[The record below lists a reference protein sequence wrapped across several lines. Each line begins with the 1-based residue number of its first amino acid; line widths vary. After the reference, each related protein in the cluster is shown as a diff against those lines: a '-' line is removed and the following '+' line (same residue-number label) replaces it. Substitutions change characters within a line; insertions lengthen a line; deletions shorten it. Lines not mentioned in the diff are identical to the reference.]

1 MPIRVLS
8 DSLVNQIA
16 AGEVV
21 ERPASVVKE
30 LVENALD
37 AGARRIEV
45 DVERGGLQL
54 VRVRDDGGGIAPAE
68 LALALARHAT
78 SKIAAFDDLERIA
91 TLGFRGEALPS
102 IGSVARLR
110 IVSRTASVA
119 DGAEVVCI
127 EGESGTV
134 VPAAH
139 PVGTTVEVRDLFF
152 NVPARRKFVRSEA
165 TEFSQ
170 LARML
175 TRLALARADAAFR
188 LTHNRREIFS
198 VPAAASR
205 AEAEARIARLVGE
218 PFIAQALYVEHEST
232 GLILRGWLALPAYSR
247 AQPDQQYLFVNGRA
261 VRDRLLASALKLGY
275 QDVLYGGRQPACVL
289 SLELDPRLVDVNAH
303 PQKLELRFR
312 DSRAVHDFVFRSVER
327 ALAASRPGAVA
338 RTVQDTA
345 GAAFAGTLPG
355 SLPLGAPRIGGAL
368 DWTTL
373 AATTTSG
380 VAEAA
385 PAAVRAAA
393 ADGVGLPLGHAIAQ
407 LHGLFILAQNEAGLV
422 IVDMHAGHERV
433 LYERLKAA
441 AAGVPPAVQR
451 LLVPISIDLGAAE
464 LAVWEGAADDLAAAG
479 FELER
484 LGPATLAIRAV
495 PAALTGPDPG
505 AILQDALSDLAG
517 HGASHRIETGQ
528 HELLAAMACR
538 AAIKAHRLLTL
549 PEMNALL
556 RDMERTERAS
566 QCNHGRPTWA
576 QLSLAELDR
585 LFLRGR

>member
-45 DVERGGLQL
+45 EVERGGLQL
-54 VRVRDDGGGIAPAE
+54 VRVRDDGGGIAPTE
-68 LALALARHAT
+68 LPLALARHAT
-78 SKIAAFDDLERIA
+78 SKIVSFDDLERIA

-110 IVSRTASVA
+110 IVSRAASATA
-119 DGAEVVCI
+119 GAEVSCI
-127 EGESGTV
+127 EGECSPV
-134 VPAAH
+134 APAAH
-139 PVGTTVEVRDLFF
+139 PPGTTVEVRDLFF

-175 TRLALARADAAFR
+175 MRIALARADVAFS
-188 LTHNRREIFS
+188 LTHNRRGIFT
-198 VPAAASR
+198 VDAATSR
-205 AEAEARIARLVGE
+205 AGAEARIARLLGE
-218 PFIAQALYVEHEST
+218 DFIAQALHVEHASA
-232 GLILRGWLALPAYSR
+232 GLALRGWIGLPTYSR
-247 AQPDQQYLFVNGRA
+247 AQPDQQHLFVNGRA
-261 VRDRLLASALKLGY
+261 VRDRLLGSALKLGY
-275 QDVLYGGRQPACVL
+275 QDVLYGGRHPACVL
-289 SLELDPRLVDVNAH
+289 SLELDPAQVDVNAH

-327 ALAASRPGAVA
+327 ALAATRPGGSRRDAP
-338 RTVQDTA
+338 D
-345 GAAFAGTLPG
+345 AAPTHWA
-355 SLPLGAPRIGGAL
+355 SAALPLGESRIGGAL
-368 DWTTL
+368 DWTLL
-373 AATTTSG
+373 AA
-380 VAEAA
+380 VADAPRATVAADA
-385 PAAVRAAA
+385 PAGNE
-393 ADGVGLPLGHAIAQ
+393 DLPLGLAVAQ
-407 LHGLFILAQNEAGLV
+407 LHGVFILAQNPGGLV

-433 LYERLKAA
+433 LYERMKTAA
-441 AAGVPPAVQR
+441 TGAQPAVQR
-451 LLVPISIDLGAAE
+451 LLVPVSVELRAE
-464 LAVWEGAADDLAAAG
+464 EFALLESAADGLAAAG
-479 FELER
+479 FELEP
-484 LGPATLAIRAV
+484 LGPAAIAIRAV
-495 PAALTGPDPG
+495 PAALAG
-505 AILQDALSDLAG
+505 QDAAG
-517 HGASHRIETGQ
+517 ILRDALGDVATHGASHRIETGQ
-528 HELLAAMACR
+528 NELLAAMACR
-538 AAIKAHRLLTL
+538 AAIKAHRALTL

-556 RDMERTERAS
+556 RDMERTERAG

>member
-68 LALALARHAT
+68 LGLALARHAT

-119 DGAEVVCI
+119 DGAEVLCT
-127 EGESGTV
+127 EGESGAV
-134 VPAAH
+134 APAAH

-165 TEFSQ
+165 TEFSH

-175 TRLALARADAAFR
+175 TRLALARADVAFR
-188 LTHNRREIFS
+188 LTHNRREIFN

-218 PFIAQALYVEHEST
+218 QFITQALYVEHESA
-232 GLILRGWLALPAYSR
+232 GLTLRGWLGLPACSR

-275 QDVLYGGRQPACVL
+275 QDVLYGGRQPVCVL
-289 SLELDPRLVDVNAH
+289 SLGLDPRLVDVNAH

-327 ALAASRPGAVA
+327 ALAASRPGAA
-338 RTVQDTA
+338 PRA
-345 GAAFAGTLPG
+345 GHGIAAAAAAGPVPG
-355 SLPLGAPRIGGAL
+355 TLPLGAPRIGGSL
-368 DWTTL
+368 DWTAL
-373 AATTTSG
+373 
-380 VAEAA
+380 
-385 PAAVRAAA
+385 AAA
-393 ADGVGLPLGHAIAQ
+393 APGGIAEATFEPARTCGADGAELPLGLAIAQ

-433 LYERLKAA
+433 LYERLKSA
-441 AAGVPPAVQR
+441 AAGASPAVQR
-451 LLVPISIDLGAAE
+451 LLVPVSIELRAAE
-464 LAVWEGAADDLAAAG
+464 LAIWEAAADDLTAAG

-484 LGPATLAIRAV
+484 LGPATLAVRAV
-495 PAALTGPDPG
+495 PAALAGSDPG
-505 AILQDALSDLAG
+505 AILQDALSDLAS

-538 AAIKAHRLLTL
+538 AAIKAHRMLTL